1 MVAVNELLALDI
13 KFHLL
18 TTIKLDLDKIR
29 TFIRRDMA
37 WFVRD
42 LNALALKLSMTTSE
56 QVHLK
61 FQPRG
66 VQFG

>member
-18 TTIKLDLDKIR
+18 ITIKLDLDKIR